1 MSNLVKELS
10 DMGYEP
16 QFTSAV
22 DVYRI
27 YLSDTEKLAD
37 LADYISANYSDELF
51 NSVVVSVNGSD
62 YFFLHK

>member
-1 MSNLVKELS
+1 
-10 DMGYEP
+10 MGYEP

-27 YLSDTEKLAD
+27 DLSDTEKLTD

-62 YFFLHK
+62 YFSLHKQ

>member
-1 MSNLVKELS
+1 
-10 DMGYEP
+10 MGYEP

-27 YLSDTEKLAD
+27 DLSDTEKLTD

>member
-1 MSNLVKELS
+1 
-10 DMGYEP
+10 MGYEP

-22 DVYRI
+22 DVYLI
-27 YLSDTEKLAD
+27 DLSDTEKLAD

-62 YFFLHK
+62 YAFIR

>member
-1 MSNLVKELS
+1 
-10 DMGYEP
+10 MGYEP

-27 YLSDTEKLAD
+27 DLSDTEKLAD
-37 LADYISANYSDELF
+37 LADYISANYSDEFF

-62 YFFLHK
+62 YAFIR

>member
-1 MSNLVKELS
+1 
-10 DMGYEP
+10 MGYEP

-27 YLSDTEKLAD
+27 DLYDTEKLAD

-62 YFFLHK
+62 HFFLHK

>member
-16 QFTSAV
+16 QFTSTV

-27 YLSDTEKLAD
+27 DLSDTEKLAD

-62 YFFLHK
+62 YAFIR